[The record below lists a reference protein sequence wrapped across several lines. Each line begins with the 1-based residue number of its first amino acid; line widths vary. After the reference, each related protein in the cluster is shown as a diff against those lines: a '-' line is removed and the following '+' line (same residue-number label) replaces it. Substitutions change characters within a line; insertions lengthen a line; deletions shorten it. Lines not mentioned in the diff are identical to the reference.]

1 MGKSKLVS
9 SSQGWPSVKACSG
22 MLRASNEHA
31 STNNFRNNEI
41 CFDKYHFPIMQPD
54 FSLLPLVA
62 ADTNWWS
69 THRINGT
76 VKLFFTLQQAI
87 FDFAKCNQLN
97 QSNFLKECYHL
108 PFDGLPAFDQ
118 KMETFS
124 RDLFHWLSNKLRSF
138 RSSSCKLQAELC
150 LFVFPLGTRRISL
163 ISVFL

>member
-1 MGKSKLVS
+1 MKNNYAYATRRFRDQVPLSRYS
-9 SSQGWPSVKACSG
+9 TST
-22 MLRASNEHA
+22 
-31 STNNFRNNEI
+31 TNNFRNNEI
-41 CFDKYHFPIMQPD
+41 CFDKYHFVIMQPD
-54 FSLLPLVA
+54 FSLLPLLA

-76 VKLFFTLQQAI
+76 VKLFLTLQQAI
-87 FDFAKCNQLN
+87 FDFAKCNQN

-124 RDLFHWLSNKLRSF
+124 RDLFRRLSKKL
-138 RSSSCKLQAELC
+138 SSIHLGR
-150 LFVFPLGTRRISL
+150 VFPLGTRRISL